1 MSSVGSNIAQSIAGL
16 SQAERLQPR
25 TAKAPK
31 DAKALRRDAAER
43 IDTVETTQAAD
54 AVKNIAENT
63 QEEAREDHEENPTAQ
78 SDAEKPPRP
87 SLDVSG

>member
-1 MSSVGSNIAQSIAGL
+1 MSSVGSNIAQSIAGI
-16 SQAERLQPR
+16 SQAERLQARPAR
-25 TAKAPK
+25 APK
-31 DAKALRRDAAER
+31 DAKEVRRDATEH

-54 AVKNIAENT
+54 AVKNLADNT

-78 SDAEKPPRP
+78 ADAEKPPRP